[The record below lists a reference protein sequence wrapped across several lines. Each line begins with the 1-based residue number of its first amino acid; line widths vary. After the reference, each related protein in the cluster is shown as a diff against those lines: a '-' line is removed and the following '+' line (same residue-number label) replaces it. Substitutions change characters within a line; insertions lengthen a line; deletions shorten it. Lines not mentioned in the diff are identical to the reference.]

1 MTDCCKSG
9 PKTKIC
15 TRKSDKK
22 TFTFPRRFSKK
33 HCLTKKIK
41 GFTMRASCAPYK
53 DCKIMFDVYTNQN
66 PNNTISIKYKN
77 YNDVKLTIKKLE
89 NLYKSK
95 KYSHKRIW
103 QVAMILMVRLRKLKN
118 IKPKHYMLSK
128 KYYNF
133 LKNRTKLKENKRRRY
148 VFTF

>member
-53 DCKIMFDVYTNQN
+53 DCKKGGKFDKHRNIEKDSYEDALEKPQMDFPLTDDAFFEQSSSSYDLNENRPDV
-66 PNNTISIKYKN
+66 SI
-77 YNDVKLTIKKLE
+77 
-89 NLYKSK
+89 NLDDS
-95 KYSHKRIW
+95 SLFSNLPEHG
-103 QVAMILMVRLRKLKN
+103 
-118 IKPKHYMLSK
+118 
-128 KYYNF
+128 F
-133 LKNRTKLKENKRRRY
+133 
-148 VFTF
+148 